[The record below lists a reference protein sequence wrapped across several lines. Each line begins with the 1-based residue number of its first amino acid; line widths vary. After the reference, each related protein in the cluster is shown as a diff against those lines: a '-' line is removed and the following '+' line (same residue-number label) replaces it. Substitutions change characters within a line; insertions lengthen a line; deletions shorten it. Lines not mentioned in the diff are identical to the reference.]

1 VRPTCPRCR
10 RPEVVCYCGDLV
22 PIPTRTRVVILQH
35 PKERKTAIG
44 TARMAHLALANSE
57 LLGGVDFSDSR
68 RLLQLAE
75 DPGTVVLYPGEG
87 ATDIAALVERPPSTV
102 IVVDGTWPQARK
114 IIRSTPLLQRLPRI
128 AFTPERPSNYRI
140 RKEPAFHCVST
151 VEAVVEVL
159 GQLEGQREAYRP
171 MLDAFARMVDLQI
184 EAEQVR
190 QGPPRRK
197 LKRSVRP
204 PPIPPALFA
213 EPERVVCLYAEANA
227 HQNGME
233 QPPELVQLVASR
245 PATGERLEL
254 FLRPRR
260 PLWENTAFHLE
271 VPAETLMQGL
281 DLEEGLARWHD
292 FLREGDTLT
301 TWGFFPLKLLAA
313 EGEPEED
320 VIDARLIAARILK
333 RRPGVVETSAELL
346 GASAP
351 QSMGTGRAGRRL
363 GALVAVVRALQ
374 DRALAAVQAGRQVE
388 SAPPRAL
395 TG

>member
-1 VRPTCPRCR
+1 M
-10 RPEVVCYCGDLV
+10 
-22 PIPTRTRVVILQH
+22 VILQH

-68 RLLQLAE
+68 RLLELAE

-87 ATDIAALVERPPSTV
+87 ATDIGALVDRPPSTV

-159 GQLEGQREAYRP
+159 GQLEGRRDAYRP
-171 MLDAFARMVDLQI
+171 MLEAFARMVDLQI

-204 PPIPPALFA
+204 PPIPPALFS

-233 QPPELVQLVASR
+233 QPPELVQLVACR
-245 PATGERLEL
+245 PATGESLEL
-254 FLRPRR
+254 FVRPRR

-271 VPAETLMQGL
+271 VSAERLLSGL
-281 DLEEGLARWHD
+281 GLQEGLSRWHD

-313 EGEPEED
+313 EGEPVDE

-346 GASAP
+346 GAAAP
-351 QSMGTGRAGRRL
+351 EPLGTGRAGRRL

-374 DRALAAVQAGRQVE
+374 ERALEATRQREEPKASDPRALAG
-388 SAPPRAL
+388 
-395 TG
+395 